1 MTMKTLQLC
10 GLGNGLVDVQFQ
22 VTESEFEL
30 FGIKKGTM
38 TLVSAEE
45 QEQYFKRLQGSI
57 PHRSSGGSAA
67 NSIIAFAGLGGKASF
82 KTVLGD
88 DVWGNFYAQEFK
100 NLDIE
105 LIAEIIPQKMTGTC
119 LILITPDAE
128 RTQLTCLGINED
140 FGTEHINE
148 QTVANSEWLY
158 IEGYKFSEPKGA
170 HAIEEAISYAKKHNT
185 KIAVTFSDTF
195 VVNVFRDQLQNA
207 VSAADLIFCN
217 ETEGCAFTGE
227 TNPHAAFQALCS
239 MVPNVAYTR
248 GAEGSLIRYNGE
260 TVAISTFDTNAIDTT
275 GAGDMYAAGFLYGIT
290 HNYTPQ
296 FAGHLG
302 SYAASKIVSQFGAR
316 FHGDYSDILEFIK
329 SKYS

>member
-1 MTMKTLQLC
+1 MKRLQLC

-22 VTESEFEL
+22 VSESDFEH

-38 TLVSAEE
+38 TLVTAEE
-45 QEQYFKRLQGSI
+45 QEQYFRQLQGGV

-67 NSIIAFAGLGGKASF
+67 NSIIAFAGFGGKASF
-82 KTVLGD
+82 KTVLGND
-88 DVWGNFYAQEFK
+88 NWGNFYAQEFN
-100 NLDIE
+100 NLQIE
-105 LIAEIIPQKMTGTC
+105 LISEVIPNKMTGTC

-148 QTVANSEWLY
+148 QTVADSEWLY

-170 HAIEEAISYAKKHNT
+170 HAIREAISFAKKHNT

-195 VVNVFRDQLQNA
+195 VVKVFREQLTEA

-217 ETEGCAFTGE
+217 ETEGCSFTNLD
-227 TNPHAAFQALCS
+227 NPHAAFQRLCEI
-239 MVPNVAYTR
+239 VPNVAFTR
-248 GAEGSLIRYNGE
+248 GAEGSLIRYNNQ
-260 TVAISTFDTNAIDTT
+260 TVAISTFDTHAIDTT

-290 HNYTPQ
+290 HNYSPQ

-316 FHGDYSDILEFIK
+316 FNGDYTEILQFIK
-329 SKYS
+329 EKYA